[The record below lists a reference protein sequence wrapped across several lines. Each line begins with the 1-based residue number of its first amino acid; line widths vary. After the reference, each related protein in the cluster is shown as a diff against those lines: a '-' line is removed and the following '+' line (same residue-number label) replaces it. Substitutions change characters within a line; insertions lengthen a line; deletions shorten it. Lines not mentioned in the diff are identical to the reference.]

1 MNAAADSLGILI
13 ISHGSPRADANRGF
27 VELVERIASRL
38 EGAVVLPAFFSIVH
52 PDIPDQVAEL
62 ASRGLRKIVLMPYF
76 LYSGQHVIVDIPAL
90 LAECRS
96 RFPHLELEMLPTLEN
111 DPALEDVVVERLA
124 PLTGSHGPLP
134 KEGAAIERR
143 SHAIIDR
150 QLRDWVPADPASG
163 RSSAAW
169 YTQPPTFPSRARC
182 GFTRR
187 PSIAAVP
194 LWRRASRFCATCECS
209 RRD

>member
-124 PLTGSHGPLP
+124 RFDGF
-134 KEGAAIERR
+134 AR
-143 SHAIIDR
+143 
-150 QLRDWVPADPASG
+150 
-163 RSSAAW
+163 SAA
-169 YTQPPTFPSRARC
+169 QR
-182 GFTRR
+182 G
-187 PSIAAVP
+187 
-194 LWRRASRFCATCECS
+194 
-209 RRD
+209 RRDRTPQSRDHRPAAS